1 MVELIQWDKELMIFL
16 NNLGS
21 EGFDSFWKYI
31 SEIWVWVPFYAM
43 LVYLLYKRLPLNSFI
58 FAIIFVAL
66 GVTASDQIASIF
78 KNGIMRFRPCHD
90 PSLDGLLREVTCGGK
105 YGFYSAHASSTFFL
119 ASYLTFLLKDK
130 VKMIPYILFPW
141 AAMVAYS
148 RIYLGVHFPLDIL
161 MGACMGFLLG
171 GFFSTLAL
179 KVIAK
184 QNRARNQAQP

>member
-21 EGFDSFWKYI
+21 DGFDSFWKYV
-31 SEIWVWVPFYAM
+31 SAIWVWVPFYAM
-43 LVYLLYKRLPLNSFI
+43 LIYLLYKKLPLNSFI
-58 FAIIFVAL
+58 FALIFIAL

-78 KNGIMRFRPCHD
+78 KNGIQRFRPCHD
-90 PSLDGLLREVTCGGK
+90 PSLEGLLREVTCGGK

-119 ASYLTFLLKDK
+119 ASYLTFLLKNK

-184 QNRARNQAQP
+184 QNRARNQAQS